1 MGPGR
6 HPQSKA
12 EFLYFLGPEGFT
24 YEYSFGARRI
34 EDAAA
39 SVPRHSDFAKG
50 YLVAG
55 ASIAAAVGAWLD
67 GMEQAAGV
75 RYRTFGVTEGQ
86 VPGRRGDGLL
96 VEIDGCPFY
105 IDDALDVA
113 WRHDRFV
120 LDGTAATRRASRCPA
135 AAGLRFVTRS
145 AGGLSPAAPVVSR
158 PNGAPHGR
166 VQACRNRLI

>member
-6 HPQSKA
+6 HPQSTA
-12 EFLYFLGPEGFT
+12 EFLYFLEPEGFT

-55 ASIAAAVGAWLD
+55 ASIAAAVGAWMVWSRPR
-67 GMEQAAGV
+67 GFA
-75 RYRTFGVTEGQ
+75 TERSASPRGEFL
-86 VPGRRGDGLL
+86 VGRGDVLL
-96 VEIDGCPFY
+96 GEIDGCPFS

-113 WRHDRFV
+113 LRHDRFV
-120 LDGTAATRRASRCPA
+120 LDGTTATRRASRCQ
-135 AAGLRFVTRS
+135 RVR
-145 AGGLSPAAPVVSR
+145 GGASSPAPQVASAQQHRSCPDRTVHHVAAFR
-158 PNGAPHGR
+158 PPGIG
-166 VQACRNRLI
+166 